1 MLNFINSESK
11 TLWSRWEYFAR
22 TQPMKDAVVHWSA
35 TGRNY
40 RWSYGQLLK
49 SANKYSERLKQL
61 GVKKGDVCALI
72 IRHNPQFYP
81 LYLGIVGIGALP
93 AVLAYPNPR
102 LHHEKFQQGLIGMSE
117 RSGLNWIFTEREL
130 ERIIKPLIV
139 YRGKVNSGLFFPLEW
154 EFKENINAKKLEE
167 LEEIRNSI
175 NENNP
180 TLLQHSSGTTG
191 LQKPIV
197 LSHKAILDHVNN
209 YGKAIQLSD
218 VDIVASWLPLYHDMG
233 LIAAFHLPLASGI
246 TTIQINPF
254 EWVLAPSIL
263 LDVISKEKAT
273 LTWLPNFAYN
283 LMTDKIKEE
292 ELENISLVSLRMTIN
307 CSEKIRAESQEK
319 FYRKF
324 NKYELSKYSL
334 ATMYAMAETTLAVTQ
349 SKPEK
354 RATEIMVD
362 RSELSQGFVEITEN
376 EKKTIVCVSSG
387 KPIDGCEIKIVN
399 DRREEVSED
408 RVGEI
413 AVKSISMFQGY
424 RNYPD
429 KTAEVLEDDG
439 WFYTGD
445 LGFIYDDE
453 LYVIGRIKDIII
465 VAGNNIYPEDIEDA
479 VGKIENV
486 IPGRV
491 VAFGE
496 EDEELGTEQISVV
509 AETKL
514 DNEIELRKLSMDI
527 VKAGM
532 SIDVNIHN
540 VYLVPPR
547 WLIKSSSGKPSRKTN
562 KQRIMD
568 NIDRNVWS
576 NR

>member
-1 MLNFINSESK
+1 MFNLIDNESK

-22 TQPMKDAVVHWSA
+22 TQPMKDAVIHWSA

-117 RSGLNWIFTEREL
+117 RSGLNWIFAEREL

-154 EFKENINAKKLEE
+154 ELKENINAKELEE
-167 LEEIRNSI
+167 LEEIRNST
-175 NENNP
+175 NENDP
-180 TLLQHSSGTTG
+180 VLLQHSSGTTG

-197 LSHKAILDHVNN
+197 LTHKAVLDHVNN

-218 VDIVASWLPLYHDMG
+218 NDIAASWLPLYHDMG

-246 TTIQINPF
+246 TTIQIDPF

-283 LMTDKIKEE
+283 LMADKIKED
-292 ELENISLVSLRMTIN
+292 ELEKVSLGSLRMVVN
-307 CSEKIRAESQEK
+307 CSEKIRADSHEK
-319 FYRKF
+319 FHKKF
-324 NKYELSKYSL
+324 SNYGLNENALT
-334 ATMYAMAETTLAVTQ
+334 TMYAMAETTLAITQ
-349 SKPEK
+349 SEPEK

-362 RSELSQGFVEITEN
+362 RNELSRGFVEITEN
-376 EKKTIVCVSSG
+376 EKKSIGVSSG
-387 KPIDGCEIKIVN
+387 KPINDCEIKIVN

-408 RVGEI
+408 RVREI
-413 AVKSISMFQGY
+413 AVKSVSMFQGY
-424 RNYPD
+424 RNYPG
-429 KTAEVLEDDG
+429 KTAEVLDDKG

-445 LGFIYDDE
+445 LGFIYKDE

-496 EDEELGTEQISVV
+496 EDEELGTEQISVI
-509 AETKL
+509 AETKF

-532 SIDVNIHN
+532 SIDVNIQN

>member
-1 MLNFINSESK
+1 MFSLIDNESK

-22 TQPMKDAVVHWSA
+22 TQPNKDAVVHWSA

-49 SANKYSERLKQL
+49 SAIKYSERLKQL

-154 EFKENINAKKLEE
+154 EFKENIREETVTE
-167 LEEIRNSI
+167 LEDIRNSI
-175 NENNP
+175 SENEP
-180 TLLQHSSGTTG
+180 ALLQHSSGTTG

-197 LSHKAILDHVNN
+197 LSHRAILDHVNN
-209 YGKAIQLSD
+209 YGKAIQLSEN
-218 VDIVASWLPLYHDMG
+218 DIVASWLPLYHDMG

-246 TTIQINPF
+246 TTIQIDPF

-263 LDVISKEKAT
+263 LDVISREKAT

-283 LMTDKIKEE
+283 LMADKIKEE
-292 ELENISLVSLRMTIN
+292 ELQNISLESLRMVVN
-307 CSEKIRAESQEK
+307 SSEKVRAESHERFYEK
-319 FYRKF
+319 FSNYGLQE
-324 NKYELSKYSL
+324 NSL

-349 SKPEK
+349 SEDGK

-362 RSELSQGFVEITEN
+362 RNELAQGFVEITEN
-376 EKKTIVCVSSG
+376 EKKSTVCVSSG
-387 KPIDGCEIKIVN
+387 KPIEDCQIKIVN
-399 DRREEVSED
+399 DRREEITED
-408 RVGEI
+408 RIGEI
-413 AVKSISMFQGY
+413 AVKSVSMFQGY
-424 RNYPD
+424 RNYPE
-429 KTAEVLEDDG
+429 KTAEVLDDEG

-445 LGFIYDDE
+445 LGFIYDNE
-453 LYVIGRIKDIII
+453 LYVIGRFKDIII
-465 VAGNNIYPEDIEDA
+465 VAGNNIYPEDVEDA
-479 VGKIENV
+479 VSKVENI

-496 EDEELGTEQISVV
+496 EDEALGTEQVSIV

-527 VKAGM
+527 VKVGM
-532 SIDVNIHN
+532 SVDVNIQK

>member
-1 MLNFINSESK
+1 MLNLIDSESK
-11 TLWSRWEYFAR
+11 ILWNRWEHFAEV
-22 TQPMKDAVVHWSA
+22 QPVKDAIVHWSA

-49 SANKYSERLKQL
+49 SANKYSEHLKQL

-72 IRHNPQFYP
+72 IRHNSQFYP
-81 LYLGIVGIGALP
+81 LYLGIFGIGALP

-154 EFKENINAKKLEE
+154 ELKENISEKSAEE
-167 LEEIRNSI
+167 LEQIRNSI
-175 NENNP
+175 NENDEA
-180 TLLQHSSGTTG
+180 LLQHSSGTTG

-197 LSHKAILDHVNN
+197 LTHKAILDHVNN
-209 YGKAIQLSD
+209 YGKAIGLSD
-218 VDIVASWLPLYHDMG
+218 DDIVASWLPLYHDMG

-246 TTIQINPF
+246 TTIQIDPF
-254 EWVLAPSIL
+254 EWVFAPSIL

-283 LMTDKIKEE
+283 LMADKIKDE
-292 ELENISLVSLRMTIN
+292 ELKGISLSSLRMTVN
-307 CSEKIRAESQEK
+307 CSEKIRAESHEK

-324 NKYELSKYSL
+324 NDYGLRENSL
-334 ATMYAMAETTLAVTQ
+334 TTMYAMAETTLAVTQ
-349 SKPEK
+349 SEAGK
-354 RATEIMVD
+354 RAIEILVD
-362 RSELSQGFVEITEN
+362 RDALAQGFVEIKSN
-376 EKKTIVCVSSG
+376 EKKAVVCVSSG

-399 DRREEVSED
+399 DRREEISED

-413 AVKSISMFQGY
+413 AVKSVSMFQGY
-424 RNYPD
+424 RNYPE
-429 KTAEVLEDDG
+429 KTAEVLDDKG

-445 LGFIYDDE
+445 LGFMYENE
-453 LYVIGRIKDIII
+453 LYVIGRIKDVII

-479 VGKIENV
+479 VSKIENI

-496 EDEELGTEQISVV
+496 EDELLGTEQVSVV

-532 SIDVNIHN
+532 LIDVNIYN

-562 KQRIMD
+562 KQRILE